1 MNRRT
6 GQLTTHR
13 VVMGALA
20 LILIFLGVVVAFRST
35 RGVPLV
41 PRYNLDVEVPT
52 AGKLTAGADIMI
64 AGNRVGNVTDV
75 KAVVSDEG
83 TPAALMSLGIS
94 KKYEP
99 LPADSTFSVH
109 LIGALGHKYIEIRP
123 GSSSQDLADGA
134 YVPLSGNPNSDTVT
148 DIDQVLNT
156 QTESARAGTRSTFEA
171 LGMGLAGRGMDI
183 NGFLEHFP
191 TTLKE
196 SAAAQRIIN
205 APSTNLAGLI
215 SGLNSFYA
223 ELAPTTPV
231 IPQLVTDLDLTFRA
245 FDSSKSELQ
254 DAIGKS
260 PEALATLTKVIPV
273 ERRLFAAGAVLMHKL
288 QPGAA
293 VLPETAPVLA
303 DALEAGANNLQL
315 GAEVRPATHGR
326 NGLPRRLRNVSRGGP
341 RLPAGR

>member
-191 TTLKE
+191 DDPE
-196 SAAAQRIIN
+196 GVGRRPEDHQR
-205 APSTNLAGLI
+205 AR
-215 SGLNSFYA
+215 
-223 ELAPTTPV
+223 APT
-231 IPQLVTDLDLTFRA
+231 
-245 FDSSKSELQ
+245 
-254 DAIGKS
+254 S
-260 PEALATLTKVIPV
+260 PA
-273 ERRLFAAGAVLMHKL
+273 
-288 QPGAA
+288 
-293 VLPETAPVLA
+293 
-303 DALEAGANNLQL
+303 
-315 GAEVRPATHGR
+315 
-326 NGLPRRLRNVSRGGP
+326 
-341 RLPAGR
+341 